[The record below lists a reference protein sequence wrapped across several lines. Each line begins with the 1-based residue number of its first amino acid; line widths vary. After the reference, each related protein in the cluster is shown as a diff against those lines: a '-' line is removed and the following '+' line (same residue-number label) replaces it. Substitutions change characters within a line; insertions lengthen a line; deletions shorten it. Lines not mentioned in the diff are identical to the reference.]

1 MKTTNQYLKFY
12 SLLLLSSQRDLVA
25 LGKVTG
31 YEFPVEELE
40 CKDTTKSQASSANTV
55 ARRMKN

>member
-25 LGKVTG
+25 LGKVNGDKFTR
-31 YEFPVEELE
+31 EELE
-40 CKDTTKSQASSANTV
+40 CKDTTKSQASSANTG

>member
-25 LGKVTG
+25 LGKVND

-40 CKDTTKSQASSANTV
+40 CKDTTKSQVSSANTV